1 MNNILQLLDQVKER
15 ITAYGYSDF
24 SENIRLWGGADV
36 IISPTLTEDIESWLG
51 DQPIVISAQTLEPG
65 RRAVITKYASAL
77 SWLFYELK
85 YIFSNSIDAGTKYD
99 FYGMLAIAAN
109 ECIEN
114 NKDYSEEDLLLAVVK
129 NGAKKYYKSLM
140 SHG

>member
-36 IISPTLTEDIESWLG
+36 IISPTLTENIESWLG
-51 DQPIVISAQTLEPG
+51 DQPIVISQQTLESR
-65 RRAVITKYASAL
+65 RRAVITKYASSL

-99 FYGMLAIAAN
+99 FYGMLAMAAN
-109 ECIEN
+109 ECIQD
-114 NKDYSEEDLLLAVVK
+114 NKDCSEEDILLAVVE
-129 NGAKKYYKSLM
+129 NGAKNYYETFM
-140 SHG
+140 AHG